1 MIVLGVYSFLSPLQ
15 HSLQLG
21 EACGDSLFQFV
32 QVGKDLG
39 GGGVLH
45 GYILGF
51 LILVDG
57 QVIAVFY
64 DLFLGDEEG
73 FGGAGVFCFV
83 VRLEIATASV
93 RTGFAMTIN
102 RVEAGDDV
110 GDIVIL
116 DLRALIVQGESV
128 GGHIVEPDLVR
139 AAVARLG
146 ENQNAG
152 GHARIGLEH
161 TAGHGDHGLQPVALH
176 QLLPDGL
183 VGSGRTEEDTIGNDA
198 GATAAG
204 FQHPQEQRQKQQFR
218 FFRLADFQ
226 QVSGHGIRIQA
237 TLEGGV
243 GKNQIELLLIR
254 VLVGQAIDYSPHYPV
269 STKIALNIGI
279 KSAKHDFIV
288 NTSSDATPVSNRWL
302 SLLAKGFM
310 YGDIV
315 LGYSGMA
322 REGGF
327 KNFIFREFQF
337 NESVGWL
344 AAAIRRRAYS
354 ASRSALGFK
363 KSLYFDARGFNH
375 LNMNVGENDLFVQ
388 QIATKNN
395 VSVVLSPRAVC
406 TERIWGG
413 WGWWWRR
420 LKLLQTTHRYY
431 PKGALVPIIAELTTR
446 TLFFTAILTAL
457 IFMPWEFKMAT
468 LVVALLRYFV
478 VMFTMVRNAG
488 RLGETGLAATH
499 FIYDIIEPVLRF
511 ILAFSSYKKYKK
523 SWL

>member
-1 MIVLGVYSFLSPLQ
+1 MEKIYDIIYS
-15 HSLQLG
+15 
-21 EACGDSLFQFV
+21 
-32 QVGKDLG
+32 
-39 GGGVLH
+39 
-45 GYILGF
+45 
-51 LILVDG
+51 
-57 QVIAVFY
+57 
-64 DLFLGDEEG
+64 
-73 FGGAGVFCFV
+73 
-83 VRLEIATASV
+83 
-93 RTGFAMTIN
+93 
-102 RVEAGDDV
+102 
-110 GDIVIL
+110 
-116 DLRALIVQGESV
+116 ALM
-128 GGHIVEPDLVR
+128 
-139 AAVARLG
+139 AY
-146 ENQNAG
+146 
-152 GHARIGLEH
+152 
-161 TAGHGDHGLQPVALH
+161 
-176 QLLPDGL
+176 
-183 VGSGRTEEDTIGNDA
+183 
-198 GATAAG
+198 
-204 FQHPQEQRQKQQFR
+204 
-218 FFRLADFQ
+218 
-226 QVSGHGIRIQA
+226 
-237 TLEGGV
+237 GGV
-243 GKNQIELLLIR
+243 GIALGAIILVLFIIQISLHIGIYGRVASFRLMSRRQIRDKEPAISVVVPLFAEDSNYLDTTLQALLTQDYSQFE
-254 VLVGQAIDYSPHYPV
+254 VVVVYVGNSDDFFADLQSLKRLYPHLSPVHIDYSPHYPV

-279 KSAKHDFIV
+279 KSAKYDFIV
-288 NTSSDATPVSNRWL
+288 NTSSDAMPVSNRWL

-431 PKGALVPIIAELTTR
+431 PKGALVPTIVELTTR